1 MSRRTSSL
9 QGDLFIS
16 PDEQNPALRV
26 KELDK
31 LIAAALKKG
40 KYDLARELTAEQ
52 EHLIQHLV
60 SGSDE

>member
-1 MSRRTSSL
+1 MSRRSSPL

-31 LIAAALKKG
+31 LIAAALKEG
-40 KYDLARELTAEQ
+40 RYDLARKLTTEQ

-60 SGSDE
+60 GGSDE

>member
-1 MSRRTSSL
+1 MSRRGRSH

-16 PDEQNPALRV
+16 PDEQNPAIRV

-31 LIAAALKKG
+31 LISVALKEG
-40 KYDLARELTAEQ
+40 RFDLARKLTAEQ

-60 SGSDE
+60 SGEE